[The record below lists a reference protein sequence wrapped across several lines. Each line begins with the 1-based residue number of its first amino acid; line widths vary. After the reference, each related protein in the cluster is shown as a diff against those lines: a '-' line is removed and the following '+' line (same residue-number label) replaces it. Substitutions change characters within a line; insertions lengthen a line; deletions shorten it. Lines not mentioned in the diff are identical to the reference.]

1 MTDSDRLLAGAAAYN
16 VAEFRV
22 AERVWTD
29 GEGPLFSGLAALA
42 DAVACGRAGEWTA
55 AVTAAERARALLADA
70 EPAEISRPP
79 LGRWLDSFLADPES
93 VERGRPPA
101 VLVDGERRVPGTIPL
116 QAAGLAAEALAAI
129 SEYEEGVLTDA
140 IRFAGQEPQPEQ
152 STYATFLRDF
162 VGNPERRPVV
172 YERLSGLVERD
183 RRKERD
189 VSGLFDG
196 TG

>member
-1 MTDSDRLLAGAAAYN
+1 MTDAPDRLLAGAAAYN

-22 AERVWTD
+22 AEQVWSAEQ
-29 GEGPLFSGLAALA
+29 GLLCSGLAALA
-42 DAVACGRAGEWTA
+42 DAVASGRAGEWATA
-55 AVTAAERARALLADA
+55 TTAAERARELLADA
-70 EPAEISRPP
+70 DPAVVSRPP

-101 VLVDGERRVPGTIPL
+101 VMIDGKRRVPGTLPL
-116 QAAGLAAEALAAI
+116 RAAGLAAEALATA
-129 SEYEEGVLTDA
+129 SEYDEGLISDA
-140 IRFAGQEPQPEQ
+140 IRFAGEESQPEQ

-162 VGNPERRPVV
+162 VGNPDRRPVV

-189 VSGLFDG
+189 VSGLFDKK
-196 TG
+196 